1 VKRVNNNDV
10 HKTASGWGRWIEI
23 GSLAVLGLALLLAT
37 GLMIAHQYLAVT
49 HRYPLDY
56 GEAPLVDQAMRLVNG
71 EPLYRRDLGT
81 PPYTISNYPP
91 LYGLT
96 LAPGVALF
104 GPNFWAGR
112 LISSLCA
119 VAAGA
124 FVALIIYDASGDP
137 WAAVT
142 TAGVLWA
149 MPYVVHWA
157 GLLRIDLLALA
168 LSTGALYV
176 LVRAPETRAGL
187 LGGAILLTA
196 AAYTRQSYALA
207 APFAAFV
214 WLWSQRGWRRA
225 FTGKSQNALDG
236 SRGRMASE
244 GVDVGGIKGF
254 FQGKSPGYRPG
265 FFTLAALVGG
275 IGLLLFVI
283 INALTGGGFFFKIV
297 TANVNEYGVDRLLWN
312 LKTLCR
318 DLPLLLLMGALALLL
333 SPVLH
338 LPHRTLIVPYLIGAF
353 LSMLTIGKI
362 GSNVNYFLELCAA
375 LSLVAGAWIA
385 WLRAMPRLR
394 RWPVVRAALVLLV
407 SVQIGWMTQ
416 RTRDEYLPR
425 VLHRRAM
432 QGELRA
438 LEDEVAE
445 ADGTVIGDEYM
456 GLVTLQ
462 GERLYIQPFEVTQLA
477 EAGLWDQTAFVGD
490 ISDQQFPLI
499 LIHHF
504 PGADVHKERWTP
516 EMLNAVERAYY
527 LSDKV
532 ANTYVYRPRVAT
544 RVSEPRA
551 PVARCPGAPWRLPSD
566 GALGVRWDSAT
577 LRIYGRG
584 NVGAVPVVAVADGH
598 LYRPAGTAWEGAV
611 AILHDD
617 PLHPGAW
624 VWSIYGDLRSADG
637 ERDFVAAAFP
647 PGSAGI
653 PVQRGDLLGY
663 QGRWSEAAQSAAWM
677 HVRFAVLPA
686 DALTETMVLEE
697 IAPPPLDA
705 TQPLSP
711 ALYLGVQ
718 VSDSANLQPLRCEGV
733 GE

>member
-1 VKRVNNNDV
+1 MNHHSDR
-10 HKTASGWGRWIEI
+10 TSRWARWIEV
-23 GSLAVLGLALLLAT
+23 GSLAALAFALLLAT
-37 GLMIAHQYLAVT
+37 GLLIGHQYLAIT

-71 EPLYRRDLGT
+71 ERLYRRDLSA

-112 LISSLCA
+112 LISALCA
-119 VAAGA
+119 IAAGI
-124 FVALIIYDASGDP
+124 FLALIIYDASRDP
-137 WAAVT
+137 WAAMT

-168 LSTGALYV
+168 LSAAALYV

-214 WLWSQRGWRRA
+214 WLWSRQGWRRA
-225 FTGKSQNALDG
+225 
-236 SRGRMASE
+236 
-244 GVDVGGIKGF
+244 
-254 FQGKSPGYRPG
+254 
-265 FFTLAALVGG
+265 FTLAALVGG
-275 IGLLLFVI
+275 SSLALFVLL
-283 INALTGGGFFFKIV
+283 NALTGGGFFFNIV
-297 TANVNEYGVDRLLWN
+297 TANVNEYGIGRLLWN
-312 LKTLCR
+312 LRTLR
-318 DLPLLLLMGALALLL
+318 YDLPLLLLMGALALLL
-333 SPVLH
+333 SPVVD

-353 LSMLTIGKI
+353 LSMLTIGKV

-385 WLRAMPRLR
+385 WLRTTPRLR
-394 RWPVVRAALVLLV
+394 RWPLVRAALVLLV
-407 SVQIGWMTQ
+407 SVQIGWMMQ

-432 QGELRA
+432 EEELRL

-445 ADGTVIGDEYM
+445 AGGTVIGDEYM
-456 GLVTLQ
+456 GLMTLQ

-477 EAGLWDQTAFVGD
+477 EAGIWDQTAFISD
-490 ISDQQFPLI
+490 ISDQQFAMI

-504 PGADVHKERWTP
+504 PGAEVHKERWTS
-516 EMLNAVERAYY
+516 EMLDAVERAYY
-527 LSDKV
+527 LSDRV
-532 ANTYVYRPRVAT
+532 ANTHVHRPRVET
-544 RVSEPRA
+544 RAGEPRA
-551 PVARCPGAPWRLPSD
+551 PVDRCPGAPWRLPSD
-566 GALGVRWDSAT
+566 GALGVRWDGAT

-584 NVGAVPVVAVADGH
+584 NVGTAPVVAVADGH
-598 LYRPAGTAWEGAV
+598 LFRPAGAGWEGAV

-617 PLHPGAW
+617 PLHPGTR

-637 ERDFVAAAFP
+637 ADLVAAAFP

-663 QGRWSEAAQSAAWM
+663 QGQWQEDAPAAAWM

-686 DALTETMVLEE
+686 GALTETLDPEE
-697 IAPPPLDA
+697 ITPPPLA
-705 TQPLSP
+705 SAQALSP
-711 ALYLGVQ
+711 APYLGLQ
-718 VSDSANLQPLRCEGV
+718 LSSSANLQILRCEDT
-733 GE
+733 EE

>member
-1 VKRVNNNDV
+1 MHYRGER
-10 HKTASGWGRWIEI
+10 TSGWGRWIEV
-23 GSLAVLGLALLLAT
+23 GSLAVLGLALLLAA
-37 GLMIAHQYLAVT
+37 GLFIAHQYLAVT

-71 EPLYRRDLGT
+71 EPLYRRDLSA

-119 VAAGA
+119 IAAGI
-124 FVALIIYDASGDP
+124 FLALIIYDASRDP
-137 WAAVT
+137 WAAAT

-168 LSTGALYV
+168 LSAAALYV

-214 WLWSQRGWRRA
+214 WLWSQQGWRRA

-236 SRGRMASE
+236 SRGGMASE
-244 GVDVGGIKGF
+244 GVGVGGIKGF
-254 FQGKSPGYRPG
+254 FLGRSPGYRPG

-275 IGLLLFVI
+275 MGLVLFVI
-283 INALTGGGFFFKIV
+283 INALTGGGFFFNIV

-312 LKTLCR
+312 LRTLRR

-333 SPVLH
+333 LPVVR
-338 LPHRTLIVPYLIGAF
+338 LPHWTLIVPYLIGGF
-353 LSMLTIGKI
+353 LSMLTIGKV

-385 WLRAMPRLR
+385 WLRSTPRLR

-407 SVQIGWMTQ
+407 GVQIGWMMQ

-432 QGELRA
+432 REELRV
-438 LEDEVAE
+438 LETDVAE
-445 ADGTVIGDEYM
+445 AGGTVIGDEYM

-462 GERLYIQPFEVTQLA
+462 GKPLYIQPFEVTQLA
-477 EAGLWDQTAFVGD
+477 EAGLWDQTAFVSD
-490 ISDQQFPLI
+490 ISDQHFSLI

-504 PGADVHKERWTP
+504 PGAEVHRERWTP
-516 EMLNAVERAYY
+516 EMLDAVERAYY

-532 ANTYVYRPRVAT
+532 ADTHVYRPRVDT
-544 RVSEPRA
+544 RDSTPRA
-551 PVARCPGAPWRLPSD
+551 PVERCPGAPWRLPGDST
-566 GALGVRWDSAT
+566 LGVRWDGAT
-577 LRIYGRG
+577 LTFYGRG
-584 NVGAVPVVAVADGH
+584 PAGVAPVVAVADGR
-598 LYRPAGTAWEGAV
+598 LFRPAGTAWKGVV

-617 PLHPGAW
+617 PLHPGAR
-624 VWSIYGDLRSADG
+624 VWSIYDHLRSADG
-637 ERDFVAAAFP
+637 EHVLVSDAFP
-647 PGSAGI
+647 PGSAGL

-663 QGRWSEAAQSAAWM
+663 QGQWQADAPGAAWM

-686 DALTETMVLEE
+686 NAPTATMALEE
-697 IAPPPLDA
+697 IVPPPLDA

-711 ALYLGVQ
+711 APYLGVQ
-718 VSDSANLQPLRCEGV
+718 LPNNTNLHSLHCHDTE
-733 GE
+733 E

>member
-1 VKRVNNNDV
+1 MHYRGER
-10 HKTASGWGRWIEI
+10 TSGWGRWIEV
-23 GSLAVLGLALLLAT
+23 GSLAVLGLALLLAA
-37 GLMIAHQYLAVT
+37 GLLITHQYLAVT

-71 EPLYRRDLGT
+71 ELLYRRDLSA

-104 GPNFWAGR
+104 GPNFWIGR

-119 VAAGA
+119 VAAGV
-124 FVALIIYDASGDP
+124 FLALIIYDASRDP
-137 WAAVT
+137 WAAAT

-168 LSTGALYV
+168 LSAAALYV

-214 WLWSQRGWRRA
+214 WLWTQQGWRRA
-225 FTGKSQNALDG
+225 
-236 SRGRMASE
+236 
-244 GVDVGGIKGF
+244 
-254 FQGKSPGYRPG
+254 
-265 FFTLAALVGG
+265 FTLAALVGG
-275 IGLLLFVI
+275 MGLVLFVI
-283 INALTGGGFFFKIV
+283 INALTGGGFFFNIV
-297 TANVNEYGVDRLLWN
+297 TANVNEYGIGRLLWN
-312 LKTLCR
+312 LRTLR
-318 DLPLLLLMGALALLL
+318 YDLPLLLLMGALALLL
-333 SPVLH
+333 LPGVR
-338 LPHRTLIVPYLIGAF
+338 LPHWTLIVPYLIGGF
-353 LSMLTIGKI
+353 LSMLTIGKV

-385 WLRAMPRLR
+385 WLRSTPRLR
-394 RWPVVRAALVLLV
+394 RWPVVRAMLVLLV
-407 SVQIGWMTQ
+407 SVQIGWMMQ

-432 QGELRA
+432 AEELRS

-445 ADGTVIGDEYM
+445 AGGTVIGDEYM

-462 GERLYIQPFEVTQLA
+462 GKRLYIQPFEVTQLA
-477 EAGLWDQTAFVGD
+477 EAGLWDQTAFVSD
-490 ISDQQFPLI
+490 ISDQHFPLI

-504 PGADVHKERWTP
+504 PGAEVHRERWTS
-516 EMLNAVERAYY
+516 EMLDAVDRAYY
-527 LSDKV
+527 LSDR
-532 ANTYVYRPRVAT
+532 AADTHVYRPRVET
-544 RVSEPRA
+544 RASAPRSS
-551 PVARCPGAPWRLPSD
+551 VGRCPGAPWHLPSD
-566 GALGVRWDSAT
+566 GALGVRWDGAT
-577 LRIYGRG
+577 LTFYGRG
-584 NVGAVPVVAVADGH
+584 NVGAAPVVAVADGR
-598 LYRPAGTAWEGAV
+598 LFRPAGTAWEGAL

-624 VWSIYGDLRSADG
+624 VWSIYRDLRSADG
-637 ERDFVAAAFP
+637 EHVLVSDAFP
-647 PGSAGI
+647 PGSAGL

-663 QGRWSEAAQSAAWM
+663 QGQWQADAPGAAWM
-677 HVRFAVLPA
+677 HVQFAVLPA
-686 DALTETMVLEE
+686 AAPTATIDLEE
-697 IAPPPLDA
+697 VAPPPLDA
-705 TQPLSP
+705 THTLSP
-711 ALYLGVQ
+711 APYLSVQ
-718 VSDSANLQPLRCEGV
+718 LPSNTNLHSLRCDNVAE
-733 GE
+733 